1 MQDVTA
7 QVDELCETLG
17 HSLPREIVMQS
28 LQGAD
33 FNTERAL
40 LRLVE
45 LVPDVISHD
54 TGGDAILVLVLCAPW
69 SVGRVIGAVKDA
81 GGGVHDGV
89 GHIGIAAQDHAAG
102 LDDGPSH

>member
-54 TGGDAILVLVLCAPW
+54 TGGDAMAA
-69 SVGRVIGAVKDA
+69 AV
-81 GGGVHDGV
+81 
-89 GHIGIAAQDHAAG
+89 
-102 LDDGPSH
+102 